1 MINKPTEYRSR
12 SLAPDKFSEFL
23 KEFREY
29 EKSILIREKE
39 NLFLDGYSQWLRSKE
54 ERDKLQVIKLALEL
68 ELLGEHIDIKKIFSH
83 NLNKGQLGLS
93 L

>member
-1 MINKPTEYRSR
+1 MINKPTEYKIR

-29 EKSILIREKE
+29 ERSILIREKE
-39 NLFLDGYSQWLRSKE
+39 DLFLDSYSRWLKSRE
-54 ERDKLQVIKLALEL
+54 EKDKLRVIKLALEL
-68 ELLGEHIDIKKIFSH
+68 ELLGERIDIKKITNEEQS
-83 NLNKGQLGLS
+83 GLS